1 MERVEFLVLKNLL
14 HNEEFLRKVI
24 PFIKS
29 EYFQDTNQ
37 KVVFEEISDFVN
49 QYNETPTQEVLSIEI
64 EKRNDV
70 TEQSFKELVQLVS
83 CLEPEPQE
91 FEWLCD
97 TTEKWCKERAIYLA
111 LMESIQIADNQDDK
125 KSPDSIPSIL
135 SDALSVS
142 FDNHVGHDYLNDYE
156 ERYELYH
163 KRENRIEF
171 DLDFFN
177 KITKGGLPNKTLNI
191 ALAGTGVGKSLFM
204 CHMASASLLQNKNVL
219 YITMEMAEEKIAER
233 IDANLLNVNIQ
244 DIVELPKQTFETKV
258 NNLAQKTQ
266 GTLIIK
272 EYPTASAHSGHFKSL
287 LNELAL
293 KKSFRPDIIFIDYL
307 NICASSRYRA
317 GSNVNSYTVI
327 KSIAEELRGLACE
340 ANVPIVS
347 ATQTTR
353 SGYGSS
359 DVELT
364 DTSESFGL
372 PATADLMFA
381 LISTEELESLG
392 QILVKQLKN
401 RYNDLS
407 IYKRFVVG
415 IDRAKMRLFDC
426 EQTAQD
432 DILDS
437 KQEEEYNYEEKPK
450 KSFEG
455 FKF

>member
-1 MERVEFLVLKNLL
+1 MF
-14 HNEEFLRKVI
+14 
-24 PFIKS
+24 
-29 EYFQDTNQ
+29 
-37 KVVFEEISDFVN
+37 
-49 QYNETPTQEVLSIEI
+49 
-64 EKRNDV
+64 
-70 TEQSFKELVQLVS
+70 
-83 CLEPEPQE
+83 
-91 FEWLCD
+91 
-97 TTEKWCKERAIYLA
+97 
-111 LMESIQIADNQDDK
+111 
-125 KSPDSIPSIL
+125 DS
-135 SDALSVS
+135 
-142 FDNHVGHDYLNDYE
+142 
-156 ERYELYH
+156 
-163 KRENRIEF
+163 
-171 DLDFFN
+171 
-177 KITKGGLPNKTLNI
+177 
-191 ALAGTGVGKSLFM
+191 
-204 CHMASASLLQNKNVL
+204 
-219 YITMEMAEEKIAER
+219 
-233 IDANLLNVNIQ
+233 
-244 DIVELPKQTFETKV
+244 KV
-258 NNLAQKTQ
+258 NGIAQKTQ

-272 EYPTASAHSGHFKSL
+272 EYPTASAHAGHFRSL

-432 DILDS
+432 DLLDS
-437 KQEEEYNYEEKPK
+437 KQEEEYTYEEKPK
-450 KSFEG
+450 KSFDG